1 MRTYLQNRKRST
13 DLENEFMIARGRLE
27 GRDSQGVWDGHVH
40 IAIFK
45 MDNQQDLLYS
55 AWNSAQSYVA
65 VWMGW
70 ELGEEW
76 ILVYVWLSPFNVPLN
91 LSQQF

>member
-1 MRTYLQNRKRST
+1 
-13 DLENEFMIARGRLE
+13 
-27 GRDSQGVWDGHVH
+27 
-40 IAIFK
+40 

-55 AWNSAQSYVA
+55 TWNSAQSYVA

-76 ILVYVWLSPFNVPLN
+76 ILVYVWLSPFILFFFFFYF
-91 LSQQF
+91 LFFIFFICSEFCHTLE